1 MHINKECVKDVKRSA
16 VLMAALICVLPF
28 STAALAQSA
37 PSDIVLPTAEAGAL
51 PGGPV
56 RATGTASTMGALPVD
71 PCPMPSDE
79 LARAPDDLAKVQA
92 DIDRYTLCME
102 RAQLLQRL
110 NDVAMENQEK
120 LNQSSGVGS
129 SNPGMQ
135 LGGTNAPSMEDMR
148 AQIMG
153 SVNSQL
159 LEGGG
164 AQQPAPPSSDEWMI
178 IRVLGASGGLSAQI
192 GKTDGTLA
200 RVREGDTL
208 PDGSS
213 VNSVSATSVSIT
225 QDGKRK
231 ELRWNHESSGT

>member
-1 MHINKECVKDVKRSA
+1 MLINKECVKDVKRIA
-16 VLMAALICVLPF
+16 IVMAAMVCAVPVAQAQNAPDVVLP
-28 STAALAQSA
+28 A
-37 PSDIVLPTAEAGAL
+37 VEAGAL
-51 PGGPV
+51 PSAP
-56 RATGTASTMGALPVD
+56 MGASGGGTLPAD

-129 SNPGMQ
+129 GNPGMQ
-135 LGGTNAPSMEDMR
+135 LGGTNAPSMDDIR

-153 SVNSQL
+153 SVNDQL
-159 LEGGG
+159 IEGT
-164 AQQPAPPSSDEWMI
+164 ADTQPAPPSSDEWMI
-178 IRVLGASGGLSAQI
+178 IRVLGASGGLSAQLS
-192 GKTDGTLA
+192 KSDGTLA
-200 RVREGDTL
+200 RVRAGDTL

-213 VNSVSATSVSIT
+213 VNSVSATSVTIT
-225 QDGKRK
+225 QDGTRK
-231 ELRWNHESSGT
+231 DLRWNHESSGT

>member
-16 VLMAALICVLPF
+16 VLMAAFICVLPF

-37 PSDIVLPTAEAGAL
+37 PDDVALPSVEAGAL
-51 PGGPV
+51 PSGPV
-56 RATGTASTMGALPVD
+56 GATGTASTSALPVD

-135 LGGTNAPSMEDMR
+135 LGGTNAPSMDDIR

-153 SVNSQL
+153 SVNNQL
-159 LEGGG
+159 VEGAGS
-164 AQQPAPPSSDEWMI
+164 QQPAPPSSDEWMI
-178 IRVLGASGGLSAQI
+178 IRVLGASGGLSAQV

-200 RVREGDTL
+200 RVRAGDTL

-225 QDGKRK
+225 QDGQRK